1 MCAVGEPWE
10 GRVQRCAWR
19 RQAGV
24 PGKLS
29 WRTIYLRNNWKEELV
44 WLLVSTVV
52 AWFCHIEPEL
62 RLEQHGGRVWL
73 LTSWWAGS
81 RETGRSLGE
90 NNTPY
95 HPQVTYFLQLGP
107 TTRDPNCLPIIPSFP
122 QNTNLNKLIV
132 MVTTVNLTS
141 RISLGTNLKHVC
153 KRASRMG

>member
-29 WRTIYLRNNWKEELV
+29 WRTIYPRNNWKEELV

-73 LTSWWAGS
+73 HTSWWAGS
-81 RETGRSLGE
+81 RETGRSLGGQYSLPPPSDILPS
-90 NNTPY
+90 TRPY
-95 HPQVTYFLQLGP
+95 HQRSQLP
-107 TTRDPNCLPIIPSFP
+107 PNNPIIPP
-122 QNTNLNKLIV
+122 KHNLNKLIV